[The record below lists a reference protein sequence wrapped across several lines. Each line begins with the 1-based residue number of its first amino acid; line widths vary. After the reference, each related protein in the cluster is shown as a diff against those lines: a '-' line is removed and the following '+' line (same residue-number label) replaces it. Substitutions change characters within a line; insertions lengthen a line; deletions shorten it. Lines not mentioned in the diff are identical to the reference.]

1 MDLRALVET
10 CKRMQTLSVVTLVST
25 AFTSSYVEG
34 RFNFSIAVLHAPIES
49 RGICTWPPGRACI
62 PGLVCRSW

>member
-10 CKRMQTLSVVTLVST
+10 RKRMQTLSVVTLVST

-34 RFNFSIAVLHAPIES
+34 RFNFSIAVLHAPIEQ
-49 RGICTWPPGRACI
+49 GNLHLAPGQS
-62 PGLVCRSW
+62 L